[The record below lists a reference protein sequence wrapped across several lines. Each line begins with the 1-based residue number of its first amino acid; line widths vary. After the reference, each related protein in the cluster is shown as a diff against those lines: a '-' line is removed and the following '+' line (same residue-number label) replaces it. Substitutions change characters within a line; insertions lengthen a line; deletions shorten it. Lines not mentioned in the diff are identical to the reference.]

1 MIRITQLKLSVNH
14 TEVQLQKKIARTLK
28 CPEGSFSYEIIR
40 QSLDARHKEDKKFVY
55 TVDVVVPNE
64 KQILKKVHNKNIMS
78 TEKKEYQ
85 FPKPGSTRLVH
96 PPVIVGS
103 GPAGLFVPGI
113 WQKLAIV
120 LWFWS
125 AVSKHPDERRPWI
138 ASGRMVS

>member
-14 TEVQLQKKIARTLK
+14 TEVQLHKKIARTLK

-103 GPAGLFVPGI
+103 GPALFVPGI
-113 WQKLAIV
+113 WQKPAIV

-125 AVSKHPDERRPWI
+125 VVSKHPDERRPWI
-138 ASGRMVS
+138 ISGRMVS